1 MRRWPVH
8 LLLKLLA
15 EPRGSTGG
23 AAATAKAFL
32 PSCDDAPAIVV
43 DASAISSPTDPAPAR
58 SARRPFSRR
67 RLPS

>member
-1 MRRWPVH
+1 MPRWPVH

-15 EPRGSTGG
+15 EPRESTGG

-32 PSCDDAPAIVV
+32 PACGDAPGILLG
-43 DASAISSPTDPAPAR
+43 ASAIGSPADPTPTR
-58 SARRPFSRR
+58 PTRRPFRR